1 MINITYQVENLD
13 SIQQLRENIQY
24 LLTHHIEVGIQ
35 SSTRTR
41 ATSRKRG
48 GESMAAIAFENEYG
62 NSAKRIPA
70 RPFRAITI
78 QRSRNRMTDLINYY
92 LGQVVLGRM
101 EAREAMTRIGF
112 EFQTQMARAILSNI
126 LPENAPMT
134 IALKK
139 SSRTLIDTGQM
150 LNSVRSVIRRNTQ
163 RAL

>member
-13 SIQQLRENIQY
+13 SIQQFRENIQY

-41 ATSRKRG
+41 ATSWKRG

-78 QRSRNRMTDLINYY
+78 QRSRTHMTDVINDY
-92 LGQVVLGRM
+92 LGYVVLGQM
-101 EAREAMTRIGF
+101 DAKDAMKIIGF

-126 LPENAPMT
+126 RPKNAPMT
-134 IALKK
+134 VALKK
-139 SSRTLIDTGQM
+139 SDRTLIDTGQM
-150 LNSVRSVIRRNTQ
+150 LNSIRSVIRRNTQ